1 MFRTF
6 LLFIAALIGAVILAN
21 ITSAPAKEFLTEK
34 EIDSIQDAQAIDLR
48 VRIYMEAAELRL
60 KAAEERLSGK
70 ESSPG
75 DPLEFFTPE
84 DMVDGYY
91 RILQSV
97 MTSVD
102 AAFQKARG
110 DRQKVREALKSLK
123 ASTERAGKQLE
134 VLKRL
139 AEEKK
144 KEELWNLVNQA
155 MDITR
160 GAHEGA
166 EEGLSRPMEP
176 PSQKSKK
183 SR

>member
-1 MFRTF
+1 
-6 LLFIAALIGAVILAN
+6 
-21 ITSAPAKEFLTEK
+21 
-34 EIDSIQDAQAIDLR
+34 
-48 VRIYMEAAELRL
+48 
-60 KAAEERLSGK
+60 
-70 ESSPG
+70 
-75 DPLEFFTPE
+75 
-84 DMVDGYY
+84 
-91 RILQSV
+91 

-166 EEGLSRPMEP
+166 EEGLSRPVEP

>member
-1 MFRTF
+1 MHRIMS
-6 LLFIAALIGAVILAN
+6 LFILPLIGVGVLCFVPA
-21 ITSAPAKEFLTEK
+21 SPAKEFLTDK
-34 EIDSIQDAQAIDLR
+34 EIEAIQDAQAIDLR

-60 KAAEERLSGK
+60 KTAEDRLTGK

-84 DMVDGYY
+84 DMVDAYY
-91 RILQSV
+91 HILSGV
-97 MTSVD
+97 MTSLD
-102 AAFQKARG
+102 AAFQKAGR
-110 DRQKVREALKSLK
+110 DRQKVTEALKSLK

-144 KEELWNLVNQA
+144 KEDLWNLVNQA
-155 MDITR
+155 IGIAR
-160 GAHEGA
+160 GAFEGA
-166 EEGLSRPMEP
+166 EEGLSRPVES
-176 PSQKSKK
+176 PSQKSPK